1 MLTRAYTYPA
11 AERGTSMV
19 EVLVTMVI
27 LAFGL
32 LGVAALQSKVGVAEM
47 ESYQRAQALLTLS
60 QITERMNANPAQTA
74 AGNYAFAGT
83 LGTGDAQPA
92 DCTGIPLGPNRDLC
106 EWSNAL
112 KGAGEQSA
120 GANVG
125 GMQGARGCI
134 TPVQLYNPAPGVCTA
149 GIYRV
154 DIAWQG
160 LVPTVTP
167 ALACAAGS
175 YGGNDAFRRV
185 VSATV
190 SVPTTSC

>member
-1 MLTRAYTYPA
+1 
-11 AERGTSMV
+11 MV

-32 LGVAALQSKVGVAEM
+32 LGIAALQTKVGVAEM

-74 AGNYAFAGT
+74 AAAYVTAGT
-83 LGTGDAQPA
+83 VGTGDAQPA
-92 DCTGIPLGPNRDLC
+92 DCTGIAQGANRDLC

-112 KGAGEQSA
+112 KGASEQSA
-120 GANVG
+120 GAKVG

-134 TPVQLYNPAPGVCTA
+134 TPVQPFSSVLGACSAGVYQVT
-149 GIYRV
+149 V
-154 DIAWQG
+154 AWQG
-160 LVPTVTP
+160 LVPTVAP
-167 ALACAAGS
+167 AALACGAGS

-190 SVPTTSC
+190 SVPPISCYP